1 MSNNAAK
8 GPLAI
13 SGHPCWAI
21 SGKRLRATGGPGP
34 LHCYVGWRCMVWR
47 APLAAVAAVSGPP
60 VASIG
65 QKRAE
70 VCVICFC

>member
-1 MSNNAAK
+1 MSHRLSAGHTCGRPPVASSCRSSVAQVHHI
-8 GPLAI
+8 AI
-13 SGHPCWAI
+13 WD
-21 SGKRLRATGGPGP
+21 GGG
-34 LHCYVGWRCMVWR
+34 WR

-70 VCVICFC
+70 V

>member
-1 MSNNAAK
+1 MR
-8 GPLAI
+8 LR
-13 SGHPCWAI
+13 GHRLSADIRVGAI

-65 QKRAE
+65 QKLAE